1 MNKGQ
6 EIFLLTAKSPLL
18 GYGIDGYADYI
29 TTSQEFKEFT
39 HSVVDLEL
47 MEEGVVNT
55 EYAQYVKTFS
65 KVEKIAEMEHEDR
78 AIQGLVKTVKTS
90 KGKVK
95 IGYSRVRENRIYVAG
110 NNRYYRGIRV
120 FFADLCLVNAM
131 DFVPLDKSIGFGNI
145 EILKWNKRTSTKAI
159 KFIHNKIQSILY
171 VVDMEFDTETAML
184 EDIDNPKDLNLVP
197 IIEPLL

>member
-6 EIFLLTAKSPLL
+6 EMYLLTAKSPLVD
-18 GYGIDGYADYI
+18 YGIEGYAEYI
-29 TTSQEFKEFT
+29 ATSQEFKEFT

-65 KVEKIAEMEHEDR
+65 KVKKVMELEFEDR
-78 AIQGLVKTVKTS
+78 AIQGIVKTVDTQ

-110 NNRYYRGIRV
+110 DERYYRGIKV
-120 FFADLCLVNAM
+120 FFADLCLINAM

-171 VVDMEFDTETAML
+171 VVDMEFESENAML
-184 EDIDNPKDLNLVP
+184 EDMDNPKDLNLIP